1 MLLPRRRLSA
11 LTFAIA
17 AMAVAAC
24 NNDDNGTDN
33 TVPVVVG
40 VQAAPNPAATTSSVI
55 VTFQSRAGDN
65 SFNIERA
72 EGTTGGTFAAAGTA
86 PAPAT
91 PGTVTFTDNG
101 LTVNTTYRY
110 RVIAVR
116 GSQSSSPSSEV
127 SVTTGASGSAGN
139 VDVTQDIT
147 ANTTWTADK
156 TYTLKGFIHVA
167 NGATLTIEAGTKIMG
182 DEATLGSSLFILRGA
197 KINAVGTAANP
208 IVFTS
213 TRAAGQRQPGDWGG
227 LILIG
232 NATINRSGTVSVE
245 GTATDGDAVVS
256 GKNYRINY
264 SGGTADDDNSGVLSY
279 VRVEFAGYAPI
290 QDQEL
295 NSFTFAAVGSGT
307 RISYLEALAGLDDS
321 YEFFG
326 GGLVGDHLVSYESGD
341 DHFDMSEG
349 FRGKLQ
355 YLIAMQSTQLTPRT
369 GSGSL
374 SVDPEGIENDGCNG
388 SGCDLAHNSVP
399 LTIPVIA
406 NFTLV
411 GTGKAATAGASGGIG
426 MMLRRGT
433 GGYYVN
439 GIVARYPRAGVSLRD
454 DATYTNR
461 AGGTA
466 IQDLATADLAV
477 KNLYFTENGCDD
489 ASCPGNPVIFQGPNG
504 TNVQNS
510 LDLAGN
516 ALVDGGATTT
526 ASLFTAFPATIN
538 ETTTASAFDW
548 TPASGGPITT
558 GGLTTFTGKLAT
570 AAGTTVTGTAYLGA
584 ADPSGAKWWQGW
596 TAYAQK

>member
-1 MLLPRRRLSA
+1 MTFTKPTMPISQRRLSA
-11 LTFAIA
+11 LTLALA
-17 AMAVAAC
+17 TLAVGAC
-24 NNDDNGTDN
+24 NNDDNGSNN

-40 VQAAPNPAATTSSVI
+40 VQAAPNPAATTSSII
-55 VTFQSRAGDN
+55 VTFQSRSGDN

-72 EGTTGGTFAAAGTA
+72 EGATGGTFAQVGTA
-86 PAPAT
+86 AAPAT
-91 PGTVTFTDNG
+91 PGTVTYTDNG
-101 LTVNTTYRY
+101 LTINTTYRY

-116 GSQSSSPSSEV
+116 GSLSSAPSSEV
-127 SVTTGASGSAGN
+127 AATTGASGSGGN
-139 VDVTQDIT
+139 VDVTQDIS
-147 ANTTWTADK
+147 ASTTWTADK
-156 TYTLKGFIHVA
+156 TYTLKGFIHVG
-167 NGATLTIEAGTKIMG
+167 NGATLTIEAGTKIIG
-182 DEATLGSSLFILRGA
+182 DFNTLGSSLFILRGA

-213 TRAAGQRQPGDWGG
+213 SRAAGQRQPGDWGG

-232 NATINRSGTVSVE
+232 NATINRTGTVNVE
-245 GTATDGDAVVS
+245 GTGTDGDAVVS
-256 GKNYRINY
+256 GKNYTLSY
-264 SGGTADDDNSGVLSY
+264 SGGTADDDNSGTLKY

-295 NSFTFAAVGSGT
+295 NSYTFAAVGSAT
-307 RISYLEALAGLDDS
+307 RVSYTEALAGLDDS

-326 GGLVGDHLVSYESGD
+326 GGLVGDHMVSYESGD

-349 FRGKLQ
+349 FVGKLQ

-374 SVDPEGIENDGCNG
+374 SIDPEGIENDGCNG
-388 SGCDLAHNSVP
+388 TSCNNGHNSTP

-411 GTGKAATAGASGGIG
+411 GTGETNTSGTSGGIG

-439 GIVARYPRAGVSLRD
+439 GVVARYPRAGVSLRD
-454 DATYTNR
+454 DATYTLR
-461 AGGTA
+461 AGGTPT
-466 IQDLATADLAV
+466 QDLATADLAL
-477 KNLYFTENGCDD
+477 KNLYFTENAAG
-489 ASCPGNPVIFQGPNG
+489 IFQGPNG

-510 LDLAGN
+510 LDLATN

-526 ASLFTAFPATIN
+526 ASLFTAFPTTIDGS
-538 ETTTASAFDW
+538 TTAAAFDW
-548 TPASGGPITT
+548 TPASGAPIAT

-596 TAYAQK
+596 TVYARN

>member
-1 MLLPRRRLSA
+1 MRLPQRRLSA
-11 LTFAIA
+11 LTLAIA
-17 AMAVAAC
+17 AIAVAAC
-24 NNDDNGTDN
+24 NDDNSTDT
-33 TVPVVVG
+33 TVPVLVG
-40 VQAAPNPAATTSSVI
+40 VQAAPNPSASTSSVI

-65 SFNIERA
+65 SYNIERA
-72 EGTTGGTFAAAGTA
+72 QGTTGGTFAAAGTA

-101 LTVNTTYRY
+101 LEVNTTYRY

-127 SVTTGASGSAGN
+127 SVTTGASGSGGN
-139 VDVTQDIT
+139 TDVTQDIT
-147 ANTTWTADK
+147 TNTTWTADR
-156 TYTLKGFIHVA
+156 TYTLKGFIHVT
-167 NGATLTIEAGTKIMG
+167 NGATLTIEPGTKIMG
-182 DEATLGSSLFILRGA
+182 DQNTLGSSLFILRGA

-213 TRAAGQRQPGDWGG
+213 SRAAGQRQPGDWGG
-227 LILIG
+227 LILVG
-232 NATINRSGTVSVE
+232 NAKINRSGTVSVE
-245 GTATDGDAVVS
+245 GTATDGDEIVS
-256 GKNYRINY
+256 GKNYRVNY

-295 NSFTFAAVGSGT
+295 NAFTFAAVGSGT
-307 RISYLEALAGLDDS
+307 RISYLQALAGLDDS

-326 GGLVGDHLVSYESGD
+326 GGLTGDHLVSYESGD

-374 SVDPEGIENDGCNG
+374 STDPEGIENDGCNG
-388 SGCDLAHNSVP
+388 SGCDLGFDSTP
-399 LTIPVIA
+399 YTIPVIA

-411 GTGKAATAGASGGIG
+411 GTGDAATSGASGGIG

-439 GIVARYPRAGVSLRD
+439 GVVARYPRAGVSLRD
-454 DATYTNR
+454 QATYANR
-461 AGGTA
+461 AGGTPVT
-466 IQDLATADLAV
+466 DLNTADLAV
-477 KNLYFTENGCDD
+477 KNVYFTEN
-489 ASCPGNPVIFQGPNG
+489 AVVFQGPNG

-516 ALVDGGATTT
+516 SLVDGTATT
-526 ASLFTAFPATIN
+526 ASLFTAFPATVT
-538 ETTTASAFDW
+538 ETTTASDFDW
-548 TPASGGPITT
+548 TPASAAPITA

-570 AAGTTVTGTAYLGA
+570 AAATTVTGTAYLGA

-596 TAYAQK
+596 TVYAQK

>member
-1 MLLPRRRLSA
+1 MRLPQRRLSA
-11 LTFAIA
+11 LTFAVA
-17 AMAVAAC
+17 AITVAAC
-24 NNDDNGTDN
+24 NDDNPTDT

-40 VQAAPNPAATTSSVI
+40 VQAMPNPAATTSSVI

-65 SFNIERA
+65 RFDIERA
-72 EGTTGGTFAAAGTA
+72 EGATGGTFAAAGTA

-101 LTVNTTYRY
+101 LKINTTYRY
-110 RVIAVR
+110 RVTAVR
-116 GSQSSSPSSEV
+116 GSQSSAPSSEV

-156 TYTLKGFIHVA
+156 TYTLKGFIHVTS
-167 NGATLTIEAGTKIMG
+167 GATLTIEAGTKVMG
-182 DEATLGSSLFILRGA
+182 DFNTLGSSLFVLRGA
-197 KINAVGTAANP
+197 KIQAVGTATNP

-213 TRAAGQRQPGDWGG
+213 SRAAGQRQPGDWGG
-227 LILIG
+227 LILVG

-245 GTATDGDAVVS
+245 GTATDGDAIVS

-264 SGGTADDDNSGVLSY
+264 SGGTADDDNSGTLSY

-295 NSFTFAAVGSGT
+295 NSFTFAAVGSAT
-307 RISYLEALAGLDDS
+307 RISYLQAMAGLDDS

-326 GGLVGDHLVSYESGD
+326 GGLTGDHLVSYESGD

-374 SVDPEGIENDGCNG
+374 ATDPEGIENDGCNG
-388 SGCDLAHNSVP
+388 SGCDLGFDSTP
-399 LTIPVIA
+399 LTIPVVA

-411 GTGKAATAGASGGIG
+411 GTGDAATSGASGGIG

-439 GIVARYPRAGVSLRD
+439 GVVARYPRAAVSLRD
-454 DATYTNR
+454 AATYTNR
-461 AGGTA
+461 AGGTPTT
-466 IQDLATADLAV
+466 DLNTADLAV
-477 KNLYFTENGCDD
+477 KNVYFTEN
-489 ASCPGNPVIFQGPNG
+489 AVIFQGANG

-516 ALVDGGATTT
+516 ALVDGSAAT
-526 ASLFTAFPATIN
+526 ASLFTAFPTTIS

-570 AAGTTVTGTAYLGA
+570 AAGTAVAGTAYLGA

-596 TAYAQK
+596 TVYTRN

>member
-1 MLLPRRRLSA
+1 MRRPQRRLSA
-11 LTFAIA
+11 LTLAIA
-17 AMAVAAC
+17 AITLAAC
-24 NNDDNGTDN
+24 NDDNNPTDN
-33 TVPVVVG
+33 TVPVVLG
-40 VQAAPNPAATTSSVI
+40 VQASPNPAATTSSVI

-65 SFNIERA
+65 NYNIERA
-72 EGTTGGTFAAAGTA
+72 EGATGGTFAAAGTA

-116 GSQSSSPSSEV
+116 GSVSSSPSSEV
-127 SVTTGASGSAGN
+127 SVTTGASGSGGN
-139 VDVTQDIT
+139 VDVTQDI
-147 ANTTWTADK
+147 AASTTWTADK

-167 NGATLTIEAGTKIMG
+167 SGATLTIEAGTKIMG
-182 DEATLGSSLFILRGA
+182 DFNTLGSSLFILRGA
-197 KINAVGTAANP
+197 KIQAAGTAANP

-213 TRAAGQRQPGDWGG
+213 SRAAGQRQPGDWGG

-245 GTATDGDAVVS
+245 GTATDGDDVVS
-256 GKNYRINY
+256 GKNYRLNY
-264 SGGTADDDNSGVLSY
+264 SGGNADDDNSGVLSY

-307 RISYLEALAGLDDS
+307 RISYLQAMGGLDDS

-374 SVDPEGIENDGCNG
+374 ATDPEGIENDGCNG
-388 SGCDLAHNSVP
+388 SGCDLAFNSTP

-411 GTGKAATAGASGGIG
+411 GTGDAATSGGSGGIG

-439 GIVARYPRAGVSLRD
+439 GVVTRYPRAGVSLRD
-454 DATYTNR
+454 ADTYNNR
-461 AGGTA
+461 AGGQPV
-466 IQDLATADLAV
+466 QDLTTADLAI
-477 KNLYFTENGCDD
+477 KNVYFTQN
-489 ASCPGNPVIFQGPNG
+489 AVIFQPTAAPN
-504 TNVQNS
+504 TQNS

-516 ALVDGGATTT
+516 ALVDGNAAT
-526 ASLFTAFPATIN
+526 ASLFTAFPATIT
-538 ETTTASAFDW
+538 ETTNASAFDW
-548 TPASGGPITT
+548 TPASGAPIAG

-596 TAYAQK
+596 TVYTRN